1 MNEKIKWQ
9 TFEVASSLAQR
20 LRKERWREIEASL
33 GVEQVRKVT
42 SVKVTSVKVTRVK
55 VTRVKVTRVK
65 VTRVK
70 LFKLTIIFD
79 SLE

>member
-1 MNEKIKWQ
+1 MKKIKWQ
-9 TFEVASSLAQR
+9 TFEVASSLAQC

-55 VTRVKVTRVK
+55 VTSVK

-70 LFKLTIIFD
+70 LFKLTVIFD
-79 SLE
+79 SKE

>member
-1 MNEKIKWQ
+1 MKKIKWQ
-9 TFEVASSLAQR
+9 TFEVASSLAQS

-42 SVKVTSVKVTRVK
+42 
-55 VTRVKVTRVK
+55 
-65 VTRVK
+65 RVK
-70 LFKLTIIFD
+70 LLKLRMIFD

>member
-9 TFEVASSLAQR
+9 TFEVASSLAQC

-33 GVEQVRKVT
+33 GVEQVI
-42 SVKVTSVKVTRVK
+42 KVTSVKVTRVK
-55 VTRVKVTRVK
+55 VTS
-65 VTRVK
+65 VK
-70 LFKLTIIFD
+70 LLKLRMIFD

>member
-1 MNEKIKWQ
+1 MKKIKWQ
-9 TFEVASSLAQR
+9 TFEVASSLAQS

-55 VTRVKVTRVK
+55 VTS
-65 VTRVK
+65 VK
-70 LFKLTIIFD
+70 LLKLRMIFD